1 MAIDIKKIVEET
13 IEEIKL
19 VDSTS
24 PTELLQDLFIT
35 AYRFGDGAIETLDT
49 EVSLPD
55 ITDPDEQNIYFVKNA
70 PFANP
75 QGEFYDGGALYFRTS
90 AGWKPQSIPTV
101 IYNFGETTGYM
112 SGGSAGQTLRSKWT
126 IGTNGTWATVPEGVN
141 LATNN
146 ASAHNSE
153 TKGYMTGSY
162 AQDTVVHSFNFS
174 NDAVQTETQTLSTGI
189 SSATPTNDKKGGNG
203 YIAGGTIPGTQT
215 ATIQSFP
222 FSNPAGN
229 SVSVGTI
236 GSGFRGMAG
245 ISSQEKGYLAG
256 GITGPA
262 YGTYTFS
269 FPYTSNTPF
278 GTVSNLG
285 AAGGLGFSPPTL
297 EFAREYGGTSTYYT
311 KSHGYLVGGKQAP
324 TTTINRV
331 DKLSFASE
339 TYVASSPLHPSGGKW
354 KFAAAN
360 NEEYGNAAVGY
371 GQNTSQTS
379 GSIFGYSFASD
390 ANSAGGYVSIPTSPY
405 WSVNSTGHHI

>member
-1 MAIDIKKIVEET
+1 MPIDIKKIVEET

-35 AYRFGDGAIETLDT
+35 AYRFGDGAIETLDS
-49 EVSLPD
+49 EGYLPALA
-55 ITDPDEQNIYFVKNA
+55 DPVKQNIYFVKNA

-90 AGWKPQSIPTV
+90 TGWKPQSIPIQ

-141 LATNN
+141 VATNN
-146 ASAHNSE
+146 ATAHNSE
-153 TKGYMTGSY
+153 TKGYMTGSTT
-162 AQDTVVHSFNFS
+162 QDTVVHSFNFS

-203 YIAGGTIPGTQT
+203 YIAGGSIPGTQT

-236 GSGFRGMAG
+236 GSGFRNMAG

-278 GTVSNLG
+278 GSVSNLG
-285 AAGGLGFSPPTL
+285 AAATLNFSAPTADF
-297 EFAREYGGTSTYYT
+297 EREYGGTSTFFT
-311 KSHGYLVGGKQAP
+311 KSHGYLVGGKNIP
-324 TTTINRV
+324 TLINRV

-339 TYVASSPLHPSGGKW
+339 TYVASGPLHPNGGKW
-354 KFAAAN
+354 RFAAAN
-360 NEEYGNAAVGY
+360 NEQYGNAATGY
-371 GQNTSQTS
+371 VQTLASTS

-390 ANSAGGYVSIPTSPY
+390 AQSSGGYVSLPLTPY
-405 WSVNSTGHHI
+405 WAVNSTGHHI